1 MQFPKR
7 ARLEI
12 DVPPLLPG
20 LAGLVQAIANSA
32 TVQGAEVD
40 LDEWLCASSAP
51 FATYAF
57 DQALNLYHDGK
68 RASPEAEWFTSY
80 GVLEGIGYFTGWHAK
95 DFNHLSVEDLWK
107 VVQFEIVSGRPL
119 VSIGFGGDS
128 VVQLIGFEASASAYL
143 VDVTDGER
151 EWQFDVLNA
160 RPQQDSET
168 FVNFVVGVRLG
179 DVGLMSKERQ
189 MAAVLRWGAEHLHA
203 LKEFVHETRENY
215 APGLA
220 GAEVMLRLAQDGVE
234 SQVFERHVA
243 SRKRCREAAARVLPR
258 WADVLEEP
266 ALVQVGAEYQKTADA
281 LRPDAQSYEA
291 ALKHEREAASLLAVV
306 ASRLPSAFG

>member
-1 MQFPKR
+1 MQFPTR

-20 LAGLVQAIANSA
+20 ISGLVQAIANSA

-40 LDEWLCASSAP
+40 LDEWICASSAP

-68 RASPEAEWFTSY
+68 RASAEAEWFTSY
-80 GVLEGIGYFTGWHAK
+80 GVFEGIGYFTGWHAK
-95 DFNHLSVEDLWK
+95 DFNHLSIDDLWK

-119 VSIGFGGDS
+119 VSIGFGGEG
-128 VVQLIGFEASASAYL
+128 VVQVVGFEASASAYR
-143 VDVTDGER
+143 VDVTDGVN
-151 EWQFDVLNA
+151 EWQFDVLNS
-160 RPQQDSET
+160 RPQHDSET
-168 FVNFVVGVRLG
+168 FVNFVVGVRAG

-189 MAAVLRWGAEHLHA
+189 IAAVLRWGAEHLHA

-234 SQVFERHVA
+234 PQIFKRHVA
-243 SRKRCREAAARVLPR
+243 SRRRSREAAARVLPR
-258 WADVLEEP
+258 WAELIGEP
-266 ALVQVGAEYQKTADA
+266 ALVQVGAEYEKIAQT
-281 LRPDAQSYEA
+281 LGPDPHAYEA
-291 ALKHEREAASLLAVV
+291 ALHHERVAAQLLASV